1 MILLLVVLG
10 VREYE
15 RGGAFSLDTI
25 QLLDG
30 VAATDA
36 CLHHGELRCRRGV
49 NYWPP
54 LQYLPALALKR
65 VGASRVDTGN
75 DLVYLNGIAILAVLL
90 AAWAVGRR
98 LGGEWAALLRP
109 QLACALNTQDRR
121 NA

>member
-1 MILLLVVLG
+1 DLRLDDGGHSASEARHGALLRNSLRENQSLPHGRLRSAIAVIPVILLLVVLG

-54 LQYLPALALKR
+54 LQSLPGSALTR
-65 VGASRVDTGN
+65 VRAPCAGPGRV
-75 DLVYLNGIAILAVLL
+75 LVY
-90 AAWAVGRR
+90 
-98 LGGEWAALLRP
+98 
-109 QLACALNTQDRR
+109 
-121 NA
+121 